1 MDTLLIVDGNNLL
14 FQTFYG
20 LPTSIKSKSGKPI
33 NGVIGFI
40 SYLLKMIKM
49 TEATHALV
57 VFDRDTNTFRKEIN
71 SQYKANRTI
80 DWASVSEDESPFSQ
94 EEDILK
100 CLEYLSVKVIYSE
113 GMEAD
118 DAIATVALE
127 YEEKMRVVI
136 ASFDSDFF
144 QLISPNVSVL
154 RYGGKNSTLIT
165 LDSFISQ
172 FSFSPSSYSLFK
184 AIVGDSSDN
193 IKGVSGIGKKR
204 ATAYLTDSCSPI
216 IKERIEKERDKIR
229 QNYEII
235 KLRKLSFNIPKLEEM
250 GYMGDRVKLTN
261 SIILSECGIFN

>member
-40 SYLLKMIKM
+40 SYLLKMMKM
-49 TEATHALV
+49 TDATHALV
-57 VFDRDTNTFRKEIN
+57 VFDRDTNALRKEIN
-71 SQYKANRTI
+71 SHYKANRTI

-94 EEDILK
+94 EADILK
-100 CLEYLSVKVIYSE
+100 CLEYLSVKAIYSV

-118 DAIATVALE
+118 DTISSVALE
-127 YEEKMRVVI
+127 YKEKMRVVI

-144 QLISPNVSVL
+144 QLIGPNVSVL
-154 RYGGKNSTLIT
+154 RYRGKNSTLIT

-172 FSFSPSSYSLFK
+172 FSFPPSSYSIFK
-184 AIVGDSSDN
+184 AIVGDNSDN
-193 IKGVSGIGKKR
+193 IKGVDGIGKKR
-204 ATAYLTDSCSPI
+204 ATAYLTGTCSLL
-216 IKERIEKERDKIR
+216 IKEKIEKERDKIR
-229 QNYEII
+229 QNHEII
-235 KLRKLSFNIPKLEEM
+235 KLRKLSFDIPKLEEM
-250 GYMGDRVKLTN
+250 EYMKDRAKLTN